1 MHPVQLFKT
10 LSQFLITVL
19 NTFKFIDL
27 FSSSYGMAENSKY
40 LANKLENVLLQN
52 LFDSICEYQ
61 G

>member
-10 LSQFLITVL
+10 LSQFLIMVL

-27 FSSSYGMAENSKY
+27 LSFSYGMAENSKY

-61 G
+61 S